1 MSATAGRGGAWTE
14 ERGTSDEG
22 RRRLQASCWRAGNTV
37 SATLILDAEGLV
49 KLASGDRD
57 AMSLAR
63 DAHDREGAVVT
74 AASTL
79 AEVLRGGPKDAPLH
93 RVLGRIEVIPISR
106 EHGRFA
112 SELLGRTG
120 MSGHR
125 CAMDALLAAV
135 ALSQPRPAVLL
146 TGDPDDLTKLTD
158 EPGRPKAERIAVV
171 RA

>member
-1 MSATAGRGGAWTE
+1 M
-14 ERGTSDEG
+14 
-22 RRRLQASCWRAGNTV
+22 

-49 KLASGDRD
+49 KLARGDRD
-57 AMSLAR
+57 VTSFAR
-63 DAHDREGAVVT
+63 DAHDKKGIVVT

-93 RVLGRIEVIPISR
+93 RVLGRIEIIPISR

-112 SELLGRTG
+112 GELLGRTG
-120 MSGHR
+120 MSASQ

-146 TGDPDDLTKLTD
+146 SSDPDGLAKLTD
-158 EPGRPKAERIAVV
+158 EPARPKAERIAVV
-171 RA
+171 RV